1 MIAKELLNPKSI
13 VICGVSSDVHKPGG
27 KALKNLLESPFKG
40 QVYAV
45 NPKETEVQGVKCYAK
60 VDDLPQVDC
69 AILCIAAKFCTQTV
83 DVLAKEKG
91 TKGFIIISAGFSEEN
106 AEGAAI
112 EKHIVDTINSVG
124 GSLIGPNCTGFL
136 NTNYAGCFDTP
147 IPTLDPKGVDF
158 ITGSGATAVFIKEY
172 GMSNG
177 LKFNSV
183 WAVGNSAQLGI
194 EDVLEHL
201 DETFDPERSSRV
213 IMLYM
218 EKIGDPQRLL
228 KHSRSLINKGCHI
241 AAIKSGGSVAG
252 SRAASSHTGA
262 LATNDAAVDAL
273 FRKAGIVRCQNR
285 QELTTVCAV
294 FMYPELK
301 GNRCAVVTHAG
312 GPAVMLTD
320 VLSNGGMEVPSLKE
334 HPKAPELLSKLF
346 AGSSV
351 GNPIDFL
358 ATGTAEQLGYILDA
372 VENDFD
378 EIDFSVVIFGS
389 PGLFSNKE
397 VYDLLDQKMRTC
409 KKPIFPV
416 LPSIINVKE
425 EIEDFIAKG
434 NINFPEE
441 CVLGNA
447 ICKIYN
453 TPKPKTGIVESL
465 PIDKL
470 IISPANEPANEP
482 DKDAVAAVAE
492 SIRQWG
498 MLSPITVSPKDGNYR
513 VVAGAKR
520 VRAAALAGMKEIM
533 AYIQED
539 AAVSDQPDIDVVRIR
554 KTVERCKDG
563 YMEIADYNEL
573 LDAAGISRKKSVEVS
588 NKEDALAFAKEVG
601 CSKDVPLVMKVVGPL
616 HKSDVGGVTLGVK
629 DLDTVAREFDR
640 LIVIPETYA
649 VEMYPMLDGTD
660 VYIGAI
666 RDPKF
671 GHQVFFGLG
680 GIFIEVLKDVESVL
694 VPTNK
699 EEVLKKLKNLK
710 GYKILEGVRGQE
722 GVNLDLYADQI
733 VRVSALVQAAPE
745 IAEMD
750 LNPLL
755 GNPRYV
761 TAVDARIR
769 LEK

>member
-13 VICGVSSDVHKPGG
+13 VICGASSDIHKPGG
-27 KALKNLLESPFKG
+27 KSLKNLLESPFKG
-40 QVYAV
+40 QIYAV

-69 AILCIAAKFCTQTV
+69 ALLCIAAKFCAQTV

-91 TKGFIIISAGFSEEN
+91 CKGFIIISAGFSEEN

-136 NTNYAGCFDTP
+136 NVNYAGCFDTP
-147 IPTLDPKGVDF
+147 IPKLDPKGVDF

-201 DETFDPERSSRV
+201 DETFDPEKSSRV

-241 AAIKSGGSVAG
+241 AAIKSGGSAAG

-273 FRKAGIVRCQNR
+273 FRKAGIVRCHNR
-285 QELTTVCAV
+285 QELTTVCGV
-294 FMYPELK
+294 FMHPEIK
-301 GNRCAVVTHAG
+301 GKRCAVITHAG

-320 VLSNGGMEVPSLKE
+320 VLSNGGMEVPSLKD
-334 HPKAPELLSKLF
+334 HPASAPLLEKLF
-346 AGSSV
+346 GGSSV

-358 ATGTAEQLGYILDA
+358 ATGTAEQLGYIIDT
-372 VENDFD
+372 VENEYD

-397 VYDLLDQKMRTC
+397 VYDLLDQKMKTC

-416 LPSIINVKE
+416 LPSIINVKD
-425 EIEDFIAKG
+425 EIEDFISKG
-434 NINFPEE
+434 RINFPEE

-447 ICKIYN
+447 ICKVYN
-453 TPKPKTGIVESL
+453 TPKPQPEHVEL
-465 PIDKL
+465 P
-470 IISPANEPANEP
+470 
-482 DKDAVAAVAE
+482 
-492 SIRQWG
+492 Q
-498 MLSPITVSPKDGNYR
+498 
-513 VVAGAKR
+513 
-520 VRAAALAGMKEIM
+520 
-533 AYIQED
+533 
-539 AAVSDQPDIDVVRIR
+539 IDVARIR
-554 KTVERCKDG
+554 KTIDRCKDG
-563 YMEIADYNEL
+563 YLEIADYNEL

-588 NKEDALAFAKEVG
+588 KKDDALAFAKEVG

-629 DLDTVAREFDR
+629 DLDTVAKEFDR
-640 LIVIPETYA
+640 LMAIKDTYA

-666 RDPKF
+666 KDPKF

-680 GIFIEVLKDVESVL
+680 GIFIEVLKDVQSALAPITADEA
-694 VPTNK
+694 K
-699 EEVLKKLKNLK
+699 EMLKQLK
-710 GYKILEGVRGQE
+710 GYKILQGVRGQE
-722 GVNLDLYADQI
+722 GVNLDLYADQ
-733 VRVSALVQAAPE
+733 VARVSALVQAAPE

-769 LEK
+769 IEK

>member
-1 MIAKELLNPKSI
+1 MIAKELLNPRSI
-13 VICGVSSDVHKPGG
+13 VICGASSDIHKPGG
-27 KALKNLLESPFKG
+27 KSLKNLLESPFKG
-40 QVYAV
+40 QIYAV

-69 AILCIAAKFCTQTV
+69 ALLCIAAKFCAQTV

-91 TKGFIIISAGFSEEN
+91 CKGFIIISAGFSEEN

-112 EKHIVDTINSVG
+112 EKHIVETINSVG

-136 NTNYAGCFDTP
+136 NVNYAGCFDTP
-147 IPTLDPKGVDF
+147 IPKLDPKGVDF

-201 DETFDPERSSRV
+201 DETFDPEKSSHV

-241 AAIKSGGSVAG
+241 AALTSGGSAAG

-273 FRKAGIVRCQNR
+273 FRKAGIVRCHNR
-285 QELTTVCAV
+285 QELTTVCGV
-294 FMYPELK
+294 FMHPEIK
-301 GNRCAVVTHAG
+301 GKRCAVITHAG

-320 VLSNGGMEVPSLKE
+320 VLSNGGMEVPPLKD
-334 HPKAPELLSKLF
+334 HPASPALLEKLF
-346 AGSSV
+346 GGSAG

-358 ATGTAEQLGYILDA
+358 ATGTAEQLGYIIDT
-372 VENDFD
+372 VENEYD

-397 VYDLLDQKMRTC
+397 VYDLLDEKMKTC

-416 LPSIINVKE
+416 LPSIINVKD

-434 NINFPEE
+434 RINFPEE

-447 ICKIYN
+447 ICKVYN
-453 TPKPKTGIVESL
+453 TPKPQPEHVEL
-465 PIDKL
+465 PK
-470 IISPANEPANEP
+470 
-482 DKDAVAAVAE
+482 
-492 SIRQWG
+492 
-498 MLSPITVSPKDGNYR
+498 
-513 VVAGAKR
+513 
-520 VRAAALAGMKEIM
+520 
-533 AYIQED
+533 
-539 AAVSDQPDIDVVRIR
+539 IDVARIR
-554 KTVERCKDG
+554 KTIDRCKDG

-573 LDAAGISRKKSVEVS
+573 LDAAGISRKKSVEIS
-588 NKEDALAFAKEVG
+588 KKEDALAFAKEVG

-629 DLDTVAREFDR
+629 DLDTVAKEFDR

-649 VEMYPMLDGTD
+649 VEMYPMLDGID

-666 RDPKF
+666 KDPKF
-671 GHQVFFGLG
+671 GHQIFFGLG
-680 GIFIEVLKDVESVL
+680 GIFIEVLKDVQSALAPITAEEA
-694 VPTNK
+694 K
-699 EEVLKKLKNLK
+699 EMLKQLK
-710 GYKILEGVRGQE
+710 GYKILQGVRGQE
-722 GVNLDLYADQI
+722 GVNLDLYADQ
-733 VRVSALVQAAPE
+733 VARVSALVQAAPE

-769 LEK
+769 IEK

>member
-1 MIAKELLNPKSI
+1 MIAKELLNPRSI
-13 VICGVSSDVHKPGG
+13 VICGASSDVHKPGG
-27 KALKNLLESPFKG
+27 KSLKNLLESPFKG

-60 VDDLPQVDC
+60 VEDLPQVDC
-69 AILCIAAKFCTQTV
+69 AILCIAAKFCAQTV

-91 TKGFIIISAGFSEEN
+91 CKGFIIVSAGFSEESH
-106 AEGAAI
+106 EGAEI

-136 NTNYAGCFDTP
+136 NVNYAGCFDTP
-147 IPTLDPKGVDF
+147 IPPLDPKGVDF

-201 DETFDPERSSRV
+201 DETFDPVKSSHV

-241 AAIKSGGSVAG
+241 AAIKSGGSAAG

-301 GNRCAVVTHAG
+301 GKRCAVITHAG

-334 HPKAPELLSKLF
+334 HPASPALLEKLF
-346 AGSSV
+346 GGSSV

-358 ATGTAEQLGYILDA
+358 ATGTAEQLGYIIDT
-372 VENDFD
+372 VENEYTD
-378 EIDFSVVIFGS
+378 IDFSVVIFGS

-416 LPSIINVKE
+416 LPSIINVKS

-447 ICKIYN
+447 LVKVYH
-453 TPKPKTGIVESL
+453 TPKPQPENVEL
-465 PIDKL
+465 PK
-470 IISPANEPANEP
+470 
-482 DKDAVAAVAE
+482 
-492 SIRQWG
+492 
-498 MLSPITVSPKDGNYR
+498 
-513 VVAGAKR
+513 
-520 VRAAALAGMKEIM
+520 
-533 AYIQED
+533 
-539 AAVSDQPDIDVVRIR
+539 IDVARIR

-588 NKEDALAFAKEVG
+588 KKEDALAFAKEVG

-629 DLDTVAREFDR
+629 DLDTVAKEFDR

-666 RDPKF
+666 RDEKF
-671 GHQVFFGLG
+671 GHQIFFGLG
-680 GIFIEVLKDVESVL
+680 GIFIEVLKDVQSALAPITAAEA
-694 VPTNK
+694 K
-699 EEVLKKLKNLK
+699 EMLKKLK

-722 GVNLDLYADQI
+722 GVNIDLYAEQ
-733 VRVSALVQAAPE
+733 VARVSALVQAAPE

>member
-13 VICGVSSDVHKPGG
+13 VICGASSDIHKPGG
-27 KALKNLLESPFKG
+27 KSLKNLLESPFKG
-40 QVYAV
+40 QIYAV

-69 AILCIAAKFCTQTV
+69 ALLCIAAKFCAQTV

-91 TKGFIIISAGFSEEN
+91 CKGFIIISAGFSEESH
-106 AEGAAI
+106 EGAEI

-136 NTNYAGCFDTP
+136 NVNYAGCFDTP
-147 IPTLDPKGVDF
+147 IPPLNPKGVDF

-177 LKFNSV
+177 LQFNSV

-201 DETFDPERSSRV
+201 DETFDPEKSSHV

-241 AAIKSGGSVAG
+241 AAIKSGNSAAG

-262 LATNDAAVDAL
+262 LATSDAAVDAL

-294 FMYPELK
+294 FMHPELK
-301 GNRCAVVTHAG
+301 GKRCAVVTHAG

-320 VLSNGGMEVPSLKE
+320 VLSNGGMEIPSLKE

-346 AGSSV
+346 GGSSV

-397 VYDLLDQKMRTC
+397 VYDLLDEKMKTC

-416 LPSIINVKE
+416 LPSIINVKD
-425 EIEDFIAKG
+425 EINDFIAKG
-434 NINFPEE
+434 RINFPEE

-447 ICKIYN
+447 ICKVYN
-453 TPKPKTGIVESL
+453 TPKPQPEHVEL
-465 PIDKL
+465 PK
-470 IISPANEPANEP
+470 
-482 DKDAVAAVAE
+482 
-492 SIRQWG
+492 
-498 MLSPITVSPKDGNYR
+498 
-513 VVAGAKR
+513 
-520 VRAAALAGMKEIM
+520 
-533 AYIQED
+533 
-539 AAVSDQPDIDVVRIR
+539 IDVARIR
-554 KTVERCKDG
+554 KTVDRCNDG
-563 YMEIADYNEL
+563 YLEIADYNEL

-588 NKEDALAFAKEVG
+588 KKEDALAFAKEVG

-629 DLDTVAREFDR
+629 DLDTVAKEFDR

-649 VEMYPMLDGTD
+649 VEMYPMLDGLD

-666 RDPKF
+666 KDAKF
-671 GHQVFFGLG
+671 GHQIFFGLG
-680 GIFIEVLKDVESVL
+680 GIFIEVLKDVQSALAPITAAEA
-694 VPTNK
+694 K
-699 EEVLKKLKNLK
+699 EMLKQLK

-722 GVNLDLYADQI
+722 GVNIDLYADQ
-733 VRVSALVQAAPE
+733 VARVSALVQAAPE

-769 LEK
+769 IEK

>member
-1 MIAKELLNPKSI
+1 MINPKLLNPQSI
-13 VICGVSSDVHKPGG
+13 VVCGASSDIHKPGG
-27 KALKNLLESPFKG
+27 KALKNLLESAFKG
-40 QVYAV
+40 QIYAV

-69 AILCIAAKFCTQTV
+69 AILCIAAKFCAQTV
-83 DVLAKEKG
+83 DVLTQQKG
-91 TKGFIIISAGFSEEN
+91 TKGFIIISAGFSEES

-112 EKHIVDTINSVG
+112 EKHIVDAINAVG

-136 NTNYAGCFDTP
+136 NTNYSGCFDTP
-147 IPTLDPKGVDF
+147 IPQLDPKGVDF

-201 DETFDPERSSRV
+201 DETFNPETSSHV

-241 AAIKSGGSVAG
+241 AAIKSGGSAAG

-273 FRKAGIVRCQNR
+273 FSKAGIVRCHNR
-285 QELTTVCAV
+285 QELTTVCGV
-294 FMYPELK
+294 FMHPEIK
-301 GNRCAVVTHAG
+301 GKRCAVITHAG

-320 VLSNGGMEVPSLKE
+320 VLSNGGMEVPPLKD
-334 HPKAPELLSKLF
+334 HPASPALLAKLF
-346 AGSSV
+346 GGSSV

-358 ATGTAEQLGYILDA
+358 ATGTAEQLGYIIDT
-372 VENDFD
+372 VENEYD

-397 VYDLLDQKMRTC
+397 VYDLLDEKMKTC

-416 LPSIINVKE
+416 LPSIINVKD
-425 EIEDFIAKG
+425 EINDFIAKG
-434 NINFPEE
+434 RINFPEE

-447 ICKIYN
+447 LVKVYN
-453 TPKPKTGIVESL
+453 TPKPQPEHVEL
-465 PIDKL
+465 PQVD
-470 IISPANEPANEP
+470 
-482 DKDAVAAVAE
+482 VA
-492 SIRQWG
+492 
-498 MLSPITVSPKDGNYR
+498 
-513 VVAGAKR
+513 
-520 VRAAALAGMKEIM
+520 
-533 AYIQED
+533 
-539 AAVSDQPDIDVVRIR
+539 RIR
-554 KTVERCKDG
+554 KTIDKCGDG

-573 LDAAGISRKKSVEVS
+573 LDAAGISRKKSVEV
-588 NKEDALAFAKEVG
+588 NKKEDALAFAKEVG

-629 DLDTVAREFDR
+629 DLDTVSKEFDR
-640 LIVIPETYA
+640 LMAIKDTYA

-666 RDPKF
+666 RDDKF
-671 GHQVFFGLG
+671 GHQIFFGLG
-680 GIFIEVLKDVESVL
+680 GIFIEVLKDVQSALAPITADEA
-694 VPTNK
+694 K
-699 EEVLKKLKNLK
+699 EMLTKLR
-710 GYKILEGVRGQE
+710 GYKILQGVRGQE
-722 GVNLDLYADQI
+722 PVNIDLYADQI
-733 VRVSALVQAAPE
+733 ARISALVQAAPE

>member
-1 MIAKELLNPKSI
+1 MIAKELLNPRSI
-13 VICGVSSDVHKPGG
+13 VICGASSDIHKPGG
-27 KALKNLLESPFKG
+27 KSLKNLLESPFKG
-40 QVYAV
+40 QIYAV

-69 AILCIAAKFCTQTV
+69 ALLCIAAKFCAQTV

-91 TKGFIIISAGFSEEN
+91 CKGFIIISAGFSEEN

-136 NTNYAGCFDTP
+136 NVNYAGCFDTP

-201 DETFDPERSSRV
+201 DETFDPEKSSHV

-218 EKIGDPQRLL
+218 EKIGDPMRLL

-241 AAIKSGGSVAG
+241 AAIKSGGSAAG

-273 FRKAGIVRCQNR
+273 FRKAGIVRCHNR
-285 QELTTVCAV
+285 QELTTVCGV
-294 FMYPELK
+294 FMYPEIK
-301 GNRCAVVTHAG
+301 GKRCAVITHAG

-320 VLSNGGMEVPSLKE
+320 VLSNGGMEVPPLKD
-334 HPKAPELLSKLF
+334 HPASAPLLEKLF
-346 AGSSV
+346 GGSSV

-358 ATGTAEQLGYILDA
+358 ATGTAEQLGYIIDT
-372 VENDFD
+372 VENEYD

-416 LPSIINVKE
+416 LPSIINVKH

-453 TPKPKTGIVESL
+453 TPKPQPEHVEL
-465 PIDKL
+465 P
-470 IISPANEPANEP
+470 E
-482 DKDAVAAVAE
+482 
-492 SIRQWG
+492 
-498 MLSPITVSPKDGNYR
+498 
-513 VVAGAKR
+513 
-520 VRAAALAGMKEIM
+520 
-533 AYIQED
+533 
-539 AAVSDQPDIDVVRIR
+539 IDVARIR
-554 KTVERCKDG
+554 RTVDRCKDG

-573 LDAAGISRKKSVEVS
+573 LDAAGISRKKSVEV
-588 NKEDALAFAKEVG
+588 NKKEDALAFAKEVG

-640 LIVIPETYA
+640 LMAIKDTYA

-680 GIFIEVLKDVESVL
+680 GIFIEVLKDVQSALAPITAAEA
-694 VPTNK
+694 K
-699 EEVLKKLKNLK
+699 EMLKQLK
-710 GYKILEGVRGQE
+710 GYKILQGVRGQE
-722 GVNLDLYADQI
+722 GVNLDLYADQ
-733 VRVSALVQAAPE
+733 VARVSTLVQAAPE

>member
-13 VICGVSSDVHKPGG
+13 VVCGASSDIHKPGG
-27 KALKNLLESPFKG
+27 KALKNLLESPFQG
-40 QVYAV
+40 PVYAV
-45 NPKETEVQGVKCYAK
+45 NPKESEVQGVKCYAK
-60 VDDLPQVDC
+60 VDDLPQVEC
-69 AILCIAAKFCTQTV
+69 AIICIAAKFCAQTV

-91 TKGFIIISAGFSEEN
+91 CKGFIIISAGFSEEN

-136 NTNYAGCFDTP
+136 NVNYAGCFDTP
-147 IPTLDPKGVDF
+147 IPMLDPKGVDF

-201 DETFDPERSSRV
+201 DETFAPEKSSHV

-241 AAIKSGGSVAG
+241 AAIKSGGSAAG

-262 LATNDAAVDAL
+262 LATNDAVVDAL

-285 QELTTVCAV
+285 QELTTVCGV
-294 FMYPELK
+294 FMHPEIK
-301 GNRCAVVTHAG
+301 GKRCAVITHAG

-334 HPKAPELLSKLF
+334 HPASPALLKKLF

-358 ATGTAEQLGYILDA
+358 ATGTAEQLGYIIDT
-372 VENDFD
+372 VENEYTD
-378 EIDFSVVIFGS
+378 IDFSVVIFGS

-397 VYDLLDQKMRTC
+397 VYDLLDQKMKTC

-416 LPSIINVKE
+416 LPSIINVKD

-434 NINFPEE
+434 RINFPEE

-447 ICKIYN
+447 ICKVYN
-453 TPKPKTGIVESL
+453 TPKPQPENVEM
-465 PIDKL
+465 PKIDT
-470 IISPANEPANEP
+470 A
-482 DKDAVAAVAE
+482 
-492 SIRQWG
+492 
-498 MLSPITVSPKDGNYR
+498 
-513 VVAGAKR
+513 
-520 VRAAALAGMKEIM
+520 
-533 AYIQED
+533 
-539 AAVSDQPDIDVVRIR
+539 RIR
-554 KTVERCKDG
+554 KCIDSCKNG
-563 YMEIADYNEL
+563 YIGPDQIYEL
-573 LDAAGISRKKSVEVS
+573 LDAAGIAQKQIRVVDKKQQ
-588 NKEDALAFAKEVG
+588 ALDFANEVG
-601 CSKDVPLVMKVVGPL
+601 YPLVMKVVGPV
-616 HKSDVGGVTLGVK
+616 HKSDVGGVTLNVR
-629 DLDTVAREFDR
+629 DIETVDKEFDR
-640 LIVIPETYA
+640 LMAIKDTYA
-649 VEMYPMLDGTD
+649 VEMYPMLDGTE

-666 RDPKF
+666 RDAKF

-680 GIFIEVLKDVESVL
+680 GIFIEVLKDVQSSL
-694 VPTNK
+694 VPISASEAK
-699 EEVLKKLKNLK
+699 EALTKLR
-710 GYKILEGVRGQE
+710 GYKILQGVRGQQP
-722 GVNLDLYADQI
+722 VNVDVYAEQI
-733 VRVSALVQAAPE
+733 ARVAALVMAAPE

-755 GNPRYV
+755 GNPKNV
-761 TAVDARIR
+761 VAVDARIR
-769 LEK
+769 IEK

>member
-1 MIAKELLNPKSI
+1 MIAKELLNPRSI
-13 VICGVSSDVHKPGG
+13 VICGASSDVHKPGG

-69 AILCIAAKFCTQTV
+69 AILCIAAKFCAQTV

-136 NTNYAGCFDTP
+136 NTNYAGCFDAP
-147 IPTLDPKGVDF
+147 IPHLDPKGVDF

-201 DETFDPERSSRV
+201 DETFDPEKSSHV

-241 AAIKSGGSVAG
+241 AAIKSGGSAAG

-294 FMYPELK
+294 FMHPEIK
-301 GNRCAVVTHAG
+301 GKRCAVITHAG

-334 HPKAPELLSKLF
+334 HPASPALLEKLF

-358 ATGTAEQLGYILDA
+358 ATGTAEQLGYIIDA
-372 VENDFD
+372 VENDYTD
-378 EIDFSVVIFGS
+378 IDFSVVIFGS

-397 VYDLLDQKMRTC
+397 VYDLLDEKMKTC

-416 LPSIINVKE
+416 LPSIINVKD
-425 EIEDFIAKG
+425 EIADFIAKG
-434 NINFPEE
+434 RINFPEE

-447 ICKIYN
+447 ICKVYH
-453 TPKPKTGIVESL
+453 TPKPQPEHVE
-465 PIDKL
+465 
-470 IISPANEPANEP
+470 
-482 DKDAVAAVAE
+482 
-492 SIRQWG
+492 
-498 MLSPITVSPKDGNYR
+498 TPK
-513 VVAGAKR
+513 
-520 VRAAALAGMKEIM
+520 
-533 AYIQED
+533 
-539 AAVSDQPDIDVVRIR
+539 IDVARIR

-588 NKEDALAFAKEVG
+588 KKEDALAFAKEVG

-629 DLDTVAREFDR
+629 DLDTVAKEFDR

-649 VEMYPMLDGTD
+649 VEMYPMLDGID

-666 RDPKF
+666 RDAKF
-671 GHQVFFGLG
+671 GHQIFFGLG
-680 GIFIEVLKDVESVL
+680 GIFIEVLKDVQSALAPITAAEA
-694 VPTNK
+694 K
-699 EEVLKKLKNLK
+699 EMLKQLK

-722 GVNLDLYADQI
+722 GVNLDLYADQ
-733 VRVSALVQAAPE
+733 VARVSALVQAAPE

>member
-13 VICGVSSDVHKPGG
+13 VICGASSDIHKPGG
-27 KALKNLLESPFKG
+27 KSLKNLLESPFKG
-40 QVYAV
+40 KIYAV

-69 AILCIAAKFCTQTV
+69 ALLCIAAKFCAQTV

-91 TKGFIIISAGFSEEN
+91 CKGFIIISAGFSEESH
-106 AEGAAI
+106 EGAEI

-136 NTNYAGCFDTP
+136 NVNYAGCFDTP
-147 IPTLDPKGVDF
+147 IPPLNPKGVDF

-177 LKFNSV
+177 LQFNSV

-201 DETFDPERSSRV
+201 DETFDPEKSSHV

-241 AAIKSGGSVAG
+241 AAIKSGNSAAG

-262 LATNDAAVDAL
+262 LATSDAAVDAL

-294 FMYPELK
+294 FMHPELK
-301 GNRCAVVTHAG
+301 GKRCAVVTHAG

-346 AGSSV
+346 GGSSV

-397 VYDLLDQKMRTC
+397 VYDLLDEKMKTC

-416 LPSIINVKE
+416 LPSIINVKD
-425 EIEDFIAKG
+425 EINDFIAKG
-434 NINFPEE
+434 RINFPEE

-447 ICKIYN
+447 ICKVYN
-453 TPKPKTGIVESL
+453 TPKPQPEHVEL
-465 PIDKL
+465 P
-470 IISPANEPANEP
+470 
-482 DKDAVAAVAE
+482 
-492 SIRQWG
+492 Q
-498 MLSPITVSPKDGNYR
+498 
-513 VVAGAKR
+513 
-520 VRAAALAGMKEIM
+520 
-533 AYIQED
+533 
-539 AAVSDQPDIDVVRIR
+539 IDVARIR
-554 KTVERCKDG
+554 KTIDRCKSG
-563 YMEIADYNEL
+563 YLEIADYNEL

-588 NKEDALAFAKEVG
+588 KKEDALAFAKEVG
-601 CSKDVPLVMKVVGPL
+601 CGKDVPLVMKVVGPL

-629 DLDTVAREFDR
+629 DLDTVAKEFDR

-649 VEMYPMLDGTD
+649 VEMYPMLDGLD

-666 RDPKF
+666 KDAKF

-680 GIFIEVLKDVESVL
+680 GIFIEVLKDVQSALAPITADEA
-694 VPTNK
+694 K
-699 EEVLKKLKNLK
+699 EMLKQLK
-710 GYKILEGVRGQE
+710 GYKILQGVRGQE
-722 GVNLDLYADQI
+722 GVNIDLYADQ
-733 VRVSALVQAAPE
+733 VARVSALVQAAPE

-769 LEK
+769 IEK

>member
-1 MIAKELLNPKSI
+1 MINQKLLAPQSI
-13 VICGVSSDVHKPGG
+13 VVCGASSDIHKPGG
-27 KALKNLLESPFKG
+27 KVLKNLKDSGFKG
-40 QVYAV
+40 NIYAV

-60 VDDLPQVDC
+60 VEDLPQVDC
-69 AILCIAAKFCTQTV
+69 AILAIAAKYCPSTV
-83 DVLAKEKG
+83 DVLAHQKG
-91 TKGFIIISAGFSEEN
+91 TGGFIIVSAGFSEEN
-106 AEGAAI
+106 EEGARL
-112 EKHIVDTINSVG
+112 EKQIVDHVNSVN

-136 NTNYAGCFDTP
+136 NTNYCGAFDTP
-147 IPTLDPKGVDF
+147 IPTLDPHGVDF

-172 GMSNG
+172 GISNG
-177 LKFNSV
+177 LTFNSV

-201 DETFDPERSSRV
+201 DNTFDPVKSSRV

-218 EKIGDPQRLL
+218 EKIGDPMRLL

-241 AAIKSGGSVAG
+241 AAIKSGGSAAG

-294 FMYPELK
+294 FMHPELK
-301 GNRCAVVTHAG
+301 GKRCAVITHAG

-320 VLSNGGMEVPSLKE
+320 VLSNGGMEVPGLKD
-334 HPKAPELLSKLF
+334 HPASPALLSKLF

-358 ATGTAEQLGYILDA
+358 ATGTAEQLGHIIDA
-372 VENDFD
+372 VENDYTD
-378 EIDFSVVIFGS
+378 IDFSVVIFGS
-389 PGLFSNKE
+389 PGLFSNRE
-397 VYDLLDQKMRTC
+397 VYALLDEKMKTC

-416 LPSIINVKE
+416 LPSIINVKD
-425 EIEDFIAKG
+425 EIQEFIDRG
-434 NINFPEE
+434 RINFPEE

-447 ICKIYN
+447 ICKVYH
-453 TPKPKTGIVESL
+453 TPKPQPENVEQ
-465 PIDKL
+465 
-470 IISPANEPANEP
+470 PA
-482 DKDAVAAVAE
+482 
-492 SIRQWG
+492 
-498 MLSPITVSPKDGNYR
+498 
-513 VVAGAKR
+513 
-520 VRAAALAGMKEIM
+520 
-533 AYIQED
+533 
-539 AAVSDQPDIDVVRIR
+539 IDVARIR

-573 LDAAGISRKKSVEVS
+573 LDAAGISRKKSVEVD
-588 NKEDALAFAKEVG
+588 KVEDALAFAKEVG

-629 DLDTVAREFDR
+629 DLATVEKEFNR

-666 RDPKF
+666 RDAKF
-671 GHQVFFGLG
+671 GHQIFFGLG
-680 GIFIEVLKDVESVL
+680 GIFIEVLKDVQSALAPISAAEA
-694 VPTNK
+694 K
-699 EEVLKKLKNLK
+699 EMLTKLR
-710 GYKILEGVRGQE
+710 GYKILQGVRGQE
-722 GVNLDLYADQI
+722 AVNIDLYADQI
-733 VRVSALVQAAPE
+733 ARVSALVQAAPE

>member
-1 MIAKELLNPKSI
+1 MINPKLLNPQSI
-13 VICGVSSDVHKPGG
+13 VICGASSDIHKPGG
-27 KALKNLLESPFKG
+27 KSLKNLLESPFKG
-40 QVYAV
+40 QIYAV

-69 AILCIAAKFCTQTV
+69 AILCIAAKFCAQTV

-91 TKGFIIISAGFSEEN
+91 CRGFIIVSAGFSEEN

-136 NTNYAGCFDTP
+136 NTNYSGCFDTP
-147 IPTLDPKGVDF
+147 IPKLDPKGVDF

-201 DETFDPERSSRV
+201 DETFDPEKSSHV

-241 AAIKSGGSVAG
+241 AAIKSGGSAAG

-273 FRKAGIVRCQNR
+273 FQKAGIVRCHNR
-285 QELTTVCAV
+285 QELTTVCGV
-294 FMYPELK
+294 FMHPEIK
-301 GNRCAVVTHAG
+301 GKRCAVITHAG

-334 HPKAPELLSKLF
+334 HPASPALLAKLF
-346 AGSSV
+346 GGSSV

-358 ATGTAEQLGYILDA
+358 ATGTAEQLGYIIDT
-372 VENDFD
+372 VENEYD

-397 VYDLLDQKMRTC
+397 VYDLLDEKMKTC

-416 LPSIINVKE
+416 LPSIINVKD
-425 EIEDFIAKG
+425 EIQEFIDMG

-447 ICKIYN
+447 ICKVYN
-453 TPKPKTGIVESL
+453 TPKPQPENVEQ
-465 PIDKL
+465 
-470 IISPANEPANEP
+470 PA
-482 DKDAVAAVAE
+482 
-492 SIRQWG
+492 
-498 MLSPITVSPKDGNYR
+498 
-513 VVAGAKR
+513 
-520 VRAAALAGMKEIM
+520 
-533 AYIQED
+533 
-539 AAVSDQPDIDVVRIR
+539 IDVARIR
-554 KTVERCKDG
+554 KTVDRCKSG

-588 NKEDALAFAKEVG
+588 KVEDAIAFAKEVG

-616 HKSDVGGVTLGVK
+616 HKSDVGGVTLGVE
-629 DLDTVAREFDR
+629 DLATVEKEFNR

-666 RDPKF
+666 KDPKF
-671 GHQVFFGLG
+671 GHQIFFGLG
-680 GIFIEVLKDVESVL
+680 GIFIEVLKDVQSALAPISAAEA
-694 VPTNK
+694 K
-699 EEVLKKLKNLK
+699 EALTKLR
-710 GYKILEGVRGQE
+710 GYKILQGVRGQE
-722 GVNLDLYADQI
+722 AVNIDLYADQI
-733 VRVSALVQAAPE
+733 ARVSALVQAAPE

-755 GNPRYV
+755 GNPKNV
-761 TAVDARIR
+761 VAVDARIR
-769 LEK
+769 IEK

>member
-1 MIAKELLNPKSI
+1 MIAKELLNPRSI
-13 VICGVSSDVHKPGG
+13 VICGASSDIHKPGG
-27 KALKNLLESPFKG
+27 KALKNLLESSFSGP
-40 QVYAV
+40 VYAV
-45 NPKETEVQGVKCYAK
+45 NPKETEVQGIKCYAK
-60 VDDLPQVDC
+60 VEDLPQVDC
-69 AILCIAAKFCTQTV
+69 AILCIAAKFCAQTV
-83 DVLAKEKG
+83 DVLTQQKG
-91 TKGFIIISAGFSEEN
+91 TKGFIIVSAGFSEEN

-112 EKHIVDTINSVG
+112 EKHIVDSINAVG

-136 NTNYAGCFDTP
+136 NTNYSGCFDTP
-147 IPTLDPKGVDF
+147 IPKLDPKGVDF

-172 GMSNG
+172 GMTNG

-201 DETFDPERSSRV
+201 DETFDPEKSSHV

-218 EKIGDPQRLL
+218 EKVGDPQRLL

-241 AAIKSGGSVAG
+241 AAIKSGGSAAG

-285 QELTTVCAV
+285 QELTTVCGV
-294 FMYPELK
+294 FMYPEIK
-301 GNRCAVVTHAG
+301 GNRCAVITHAG

-320 VLSNGGMEVPSLKE
+320 VLSNGGMEVPSLKD
-334 HPKAPELLSKLF
+334 HPASPALLEKLF
-346 AGSSV
+346 GGSSV

-358 ATGTAEQLGYILDA
+358 ATGTAEQLGYIIDT
-372 VENDFD
+372 VENEYTD
-378 EIDFSVVIFGS
+378 IDFSVVIFGS
-389 PGLFSNKE
+389 PGLFSNRE
-397 VYDLLDQKMRTC
+397 VYALLDEKMKTC

-416 LPSIINVKE
+416 LPSIINVKD
-425 EIEDFIAKG
+425 EIQEFIDRG
-434 NINFPEE
+434 RINFPEE

-447 ICKIYN
+447 ICKVYN
-453 TPKPKTGIVESL
+453 TPKPQPENV
-465 PIDKL
+465 
-470 IISPANEPANEP
+470 
-482 DKDAVAAVAE
+482 
-492 SIRQWG
+492 
-498 MLSPITVSPKDGNYR
+498 
-513 VVAGAKR
+513 
-520 VRAAALAGMKEIM
+520 
-533 AYIQED
+533 
-539 AAVSDQPDIDVVRIR
+539 DQPAIDVARIR
-554 KTVERCKDG
+554 KTVDRCKDG

-588 NKEDALAFAKEVG
+588 KVEDALAFAKEVG

-629 DLDTVAREFDR
+629 DLETVEKEFNR

-671 GHQVFFGLG
+671 GHQIFFGLG
-680 GIFIEVLKDVESVL
+680 GIFIEVLKDVQSALAPISAAEA
-694 VPTNK
+694 K
-699 EEVLKKLKNLK
+699 EALTKLR
-710 GYKILEGVRGQE
+710 GYKILQGVRGQE
-722 GVNLDLYADQI
+722 AVNIDLYAEQI
-733 VRVSALVQAAPE
+733 ARVSALVQAAPE

>member
-1 MIAKELLNPKSI
+1 MIARELLNPKSI
-13 VICGVSSDVHKPGG
+13 VVCGASSDIHKPGG
-27 KALKNLLESPFKG
+27 KSLKNLLESPFKG
-40 QVYAV
+40 QIYAV

-60 VDDLPQVDC
+60 VDDLPQVEC
-69 AILCIAAKFCTQTV
+69 AILCIAAKFCAQTV

-91 TKGFIIISAGFSEEN
+91 CKGFIIISAGFSEESH
-106 AEGAAI
+106 EGAEI

-136 NTNYAGCFDTP
+136 NVNYAGCFDTP
-147 IPTLDPKGVDF
+147 IPTLDPHGVDF

-172 GMSNG
+172 GISNG

-201 DETFDPERSSRV
+201 DETFDPVKSSRV

-228 KHSRSLINKGCHI
+228 KHSRNLINKGCHI
-241 AAIKSGGSVAG
+241 AAIKSGGSAAG

-273 FRKAGIVRCQNR
+273 FRKAGIVRCHNR
-285 QELTTVCAV
+285 QELTTVCGV
-294 FMYPELK
+294 FMYPEIK
-301 GNRCAVVTHAG
+301 GKRCAVITHAG

-334 HPKAPELLSKLF
+334 HPASPALLAKLF
-346 AGSSV
+346 GGSSV

-358 ATGTAEQLGYILDA
+358 ATGTAEQLGYIIDT
-372 VENDFD
+372 VENEYTD
-378 EIDFSVVIFGS
+378 IDFSVVIFGS

-416 LPSIINVKE
+416 LPSIINVKS

-453 TPKPKTGIVESL
+453 TPKPQPEHVEL
-465 PIDKL
+465 PK
-470 IISPANEPANEP
+470 
-482 DKDAVAAVAE
+482 
-492 SIRQWG
+492 
-498 MLSPITVSPKDGNYR
+498 
-513 VVAGAKR
+513 
-520 VRAAALAGMKEIM
+520 
-533 AYIQED
+533 
-539 AAVSDQPDIDVVRIR
+539 IDVARIR
-554 KTVERCKDG
+554 KTIDRCKSG
-563 YMEIADYNEL
+563 YLEIADYNEL

-588 NKEDALAFAKEVG
+588 KKEDALAFAKEVG

-629 DLDTVAREFDR
+629 DLDTVAKEFDR

-649 VEMYPMLDGTD
+649 VEMYPMLNGID

-666 RDPKF
+666 KDAKF

-680 GIFIEVLKDVESVL
+680 GIFIEVLKDVQSALAPITAAEA
-694 VPTNK
+694 K
-699 EEVLKKLKNLK
+699 EMLKQLK
-710 GYKILEGVRGQE
+710 GYKILQGVRGQE
-722 GVNLDLYADQI
+722 GVNLDLYADQ
-733 VRVSALVQAAPE
+733 VARVSALVQAAPE

-769 LEK
+769 IEK

>member
-13 VICGVSSDVHKPGG
+13 VVCGASSDIHKPGG
-27 KALKNLLESPFKG
+27 KALKNLLESPFRG
-40 QVYAV
+40 PVYAV

-69 AILCIAAKFCTQTV
+69 AILCIAAKFCAQTV

-91 TKGFIIISAGFSEEN
+91 CKGFIIISAGFSEESH
-106 AEGAAI
+106 EGAEI

-136 NTNYAGCFDTP
+136 NVNYAGCFDTP

-201 DETFDPERSSRV
+201 DETFDPVKSSHV

-241 AAIKSGGSVAG
+241 AAIKSGGSAAG

-273 FRKAGIVRCQNR
+273 FRKAGIVRCNNR
-285 QELTTVCAV
+285 QELTTVCGV
-294 FMYPELK
+294 FMHPEIK
-301 GNRCAVVTHAG
+301 GKRCAVITHAG

-320 VLSNGGMEVPSLKE
+320 VLSNGGMEVPPLKD
-334 HPKAPELLSKLF
+334 HPASAALLAKLF
-346 AGSSV
+346 GGSSV

-358 ATGTAEQLGYILDA
+358 ATGTAEQLGYIIDT
-372 VENDFD
+372 VENEYTD
-378 EIDFSVVIFGS
+378 IDFSVVIFGS

-397 VYDLLDQKMRTC
+397 VYDLLDEKMKTC

-416 LPSIINVKE
+416 LPSIINVKD
-425 EIEDFIAKG
+425 EINDFIAKG
-434 NINFPEE
+434 RINFPEE

-447 ICKIYN
+447 ICKVYN
-453 TPKPKTGIVESL
+453 TPKPQPEHVEL
-465 PIDKL
+465 PK
-470 IISPANEPANEP
+470 
-482 DKDAVAAVAE
+482 
-492 SIRQWG
+492 
-498 MLSPITVSPKDGNYR
+498 
-513 VVAGAKR
+513 
-520 VRAAALAGMKEIM
+520 
-533 AYIQED
+533 
-539 AAVSDQPDIDVVRIR
+539 IDVARIR
-554 KTVERCKDG
+554 KTIDRCKSG
-563 YMEIADYNEL
+563 YLEIADYNEL

-588 NKEDALAFAKEVG
+588 KKEDALAFAKEVG

-629 DLDTVAREFDR
+629 DLDTVAKEFDR
-640 LIVIPETYA
+640 LIVIKDTYT
-649 VEMYPMLDGTD
+649 VEMYPMLDGID

-666 RDPKF
+666 KDPKF
-671 GHQVFFGLG
+671 GHQIFFGLG
-680 GIFIEVLKDVESVL
+680 GIFIEVLKDVQSALAPITAGEA
-694 VPTNK
+694 K
-699 EEVLKKLKNLK
+699 EMLKQLK
-710 GYKILEGVRGQE
+710 GYKILQGVRGQE
-722 GVNLDLYADQI
+722 GVNLDLYADQ
-733 VRVSALVQAAPE
+733 VARVSALVQAAPE

-769 LEK
+769 IEK

>member
-1 MIAKELLNPKSI
+1 MIAKELLNPRSI
-13 VICGVSSDVHKPGG
+13 VICGASSDIHKPGG
-27 KALKNLLESPFKG
+27 KALKNLLESSFSGP
-40 QVYAV
+40 VYAV
-45 NPKETEVQGVKCYAK
+45 NPKETEVQGIKCYAK
-60 VDDLPQVDC
+60 VEDLPQVDC
-69 AILCIAAKFCTQTV
+69 AILCIAAKFCAQTV
-83 DVLAKEKG
+83 DVLTQQKG
-91 TKGFIIISAGFSEEN
+91 TKGFIIVSAGFSEEN

-112 EKHIVDTINSVG
+112 ERHIVDSINAVG

-136 NTNYAGCFDTP
+136 NTNYSGCFDTP
-147 IPTLDPKGVDF
+147 IPKLDPKGVDF

-172 GMSNG
+172 GMTNG

-183 WAVGNSAQLGI
+183 WAVGNSARLGI

-201 DETFDPERSSRV
+201 DETFDPEKSSHV

-218 EKIGDPQRLL
+218 EKVGDPQRLL

-241 AAIKSGGSVAG
+241 TAIKSGGSAAG

-285 QELTTVCAV
+285 QELTTVCGV
-294 FMYPELK
+294 FMYPEIK
-301 GNRCAVVTHAG
+301 GNRCAVITHAG

-320 VLSNGGMEVPSLKE
+320 VLSNNGIEVPSLKE
-334 HPKAPELLSKLF
+334 HPASPALLEKLF
-346 AGSSV
+346 GGSSV

-358 ATGTAEQLGYILDA
+358 ATGTAEQLGYIIDT
-372 VENDFD
+372 VENEYTD
-378 EIDFSVVIFGS
+378 IDFSVVIFGS
-389 PGLFSNKE
+389 PGLFSNRE
-397 VYDLLDQKMRTC
+397 VYALLNEKMKTC

-416 LPSIINVKE
+416 LPSIINVKD
-425 EIEDFIAKG
+425 EIQEFIDMG

-447 ICKIYN
+447 ICKVYN
-453 TPKPKTGIVESL
+453 TPKPQPENVEQ
-465 PIDKL
+465 
-470 IISPANEPANEP
+470 PA
-482 DKDAVAAVAE
+482 
-492 SIRQWG
+492 
-498 MLSPITVSPKDGNYR
+498 
-513 VVAGAKR
+513 
-520 VRAAALAGMKEIM
+520 
-533 AYIQED
+533 
-539 AAVSDQPDIDVVRIR
+539 IDVARIR
-554 KTVERCKDG
+554 KTVERCKSG

-588 NKEDALAFAKEVG
+588 KVEDALAFAKEVG

-629 DLDTVAREFDR
+629 DLATVEKEFNR

-666 RDPKF
+666 KDPKF
-671 GHQVFFGLG
+671 GHQIFFGLG
-680 GIFIEVLKDVESVL
+680 GIFIEVLKDVQSALAPISAAEA
-694 VPTNK
+694 K
-699 EEVLKKLKNLK
+699 EALTKLR
-710 GYKILEGVRGQE
+710 GYKILQGVRGQE
-722 GVNLDLYADQI
+722 AVNIDLYADQI
-733 VRVSALVQAAPE
+733 ARVSALVQAAPE

>member
-1 MIAKELLNPKSI
+1 MINPKLLNPQSI
-13 VICGVSSDVHKPGG
+13 VVCGASSDIHKPGG
-27 KALKNLLESPFKG
+27 KSLKNLLESPFKG
-40 QVYAV
+40 QIYAV

-69 AILCIAAKFCTQTV
+69 AILCIAAKFCAQTV

-91 TKGFIIISAGFSEEN
+91 CRGFIIVSAGFSEEN

-136 NTNYAGCFDTP
+136 NTNYSGCFDTP
-147 IPTLDPKGVDF
+147 IPKLDPKGVDF

-201 DETFDPERSSRV
+201 DETFDPEKSSHV

-241 AAIKSGGSVAG
+241 AAIKSGGSAAG

-273 FRKAGIVRCQNR
+273 FRKAGIVRCHNR
-285 QELTTVCAV
+285 QELTTVCGV
-294 FMYPELK
+294 FMHPEIK
-301 GNRCAVVTHAG
+301 GKRCAVITHAG

-320 VLSNGGMEVPSLKE
+320 VLSDGGMEVPPLKD
-334 HPKAPELLSKLF
+334 HPASPALLAKLF
-346 AGSSV
+346 GGSSV

-358 ATGTAEQLGYILDA
+358 ATGTAEQLGYIIDT
-372 VENDFD
+372 VENEYD

-389 PGLFSNKE
+389 PGLFSSKE
-397 VYDLLDQKMRTC
+397 VYDLLDEKMKTC

-425 EIEDFIAKG
+425 EINDFIAKG
-434 NINFPEE
+434 RINFPEE

-447 ICKIYN
+447 ICKVYN
-453 TPKPKTGIVESL
+453 TPKPQPEHVEL
-465 PIDKL
+465 PK
-470 IISPANEPANEP
+470 
-482 DKDAVAAVAE
+482 
-492 SIRQWG
+492 
-498 MLSPITVSPKDGNYR
+498 
-513 VVAGAKR
+513 
-520 VRAAALAGMKEIM
+520 
-533 AYIQED
+533 
-539 AAVSDQPDIDVVRIR
+539 IDVARIR

-588 NKEDALAFAKEVG
+588 KKEDALAFAKEVG

-629 DLDTVAREFDR
+629 DLDTVAKEFDR

-649 VEMYPMLDGTD
+649 VEMYPMLDGID

-666 RDPKF
+666 KDPKF
-671 GHQVFFGLG
+671 GHQIFFGLG
-680 GIFIEVLKDVESVL
+680 GIFIEVLKDVQSALAPITAAEA
-694 VPTNK
+694 K
-699 EEVLKKLKNLK
+699 EMLTKLK
-710 GYKILEGVRGQE
+710 GYKILQGVRGQE
-722 GVNLDLYADQI
+722 GVNLDLYADQ
-733 VRVSALVQAAPE
+733 VARVSALVQAAPE

>member
-1 MIAKELLNPKSI
+1 MIAKELLNPRSI
-13 VICGVSSDVHKPGG
+13 VICGASSDIHKPGG
-27 KALKNLLESPFKG
+27 KSLKNLLESPFKG
-40 QVYAV
+40 QIYAV

-69 AILCIAAKFCTQTV
+69 ALLCIAAKFCAQTV

-91 TKGFIIISAGFSEEN
+91 CKGFIIISAGFSEESH
-106 AEGAAI
+106 EGAEI

-136 NTNYAGCFDTP
+136 NVNYAGCFDTP
-147 IPTLDPKGVDF
+147 IPPLNPKGVDF

-177 LKFNSV
+177 LQFNSV

-201 DETFDPERSSRV
+201 DETFDPEKSSHV

-241 AAIKSGGSVAG
+241 AAIKSGNSAAG

-262 LATNDAAVDAL
+262 LATSDAAVDAL

-294 FMYPELK
+294 FMHPELK
-301 GNRCAVVTHAG
+301 GKRCAVVTHAG

-320 VLSNGGMEVPSLKE
+320 VLSNGGMDIPSLKE

-346 AGSSV
+346 GGSSV

-397 VYDLLDQKMRTC
+397 VYDLLDEKMKTC

-416 LPSIINVKE
+416 LPSIINVKD
-425 EIEDFIAKG
+425 EINDFIAKG
-434 NINFPEE
+434 RINFPEE

-447 ICKIYN
+447 ICKVYN
-453 TPKPKTGIVESL
+453 TPKPQPEHVEL
-465 PIDKL
+465 P
-470 IISPANEPANEP
+470 
-482 DKDAVAAVAE
+482 
-492 SIRQWG
+492 Q
-498 MLSPITVSPKDGNYR
+498 
-513 VVAGAKR
+513 
-520 VRAAALAGMKEIM
+520 
-533 AYIQED
+533 
-539 AAVSDQPDIDVVRIR
+539 IDVARIR
-554 KTVERCKDG
+554 RTIDRCKDG
-563 YMEIADYNEL
+563 YLEIADYNEL

-588 NKEDALAFAKEVG
+588 KKEDALAFAKEVG

-629 DLDTVAREFDR
+629 DLDTVAKEFDR

-649 VEMYPMLDGTD
+649 VEMYPMLDGLD

-666 RDPKF
+666 KDAKF
-671 GHQVFFGLG
+671 GHQIFFGLG
-680 GIFIEVLKDVESVL
+680 GIFIEVLKDVQSALAPITAAEA
-694 VPTNK
+694 K
-699 EEVLKKLKNLK
+699 EMLKQLK

-722 GVNLDLYADQI
+722 GVNIDLYADQ
-733 VRVSALVQAAPE
+733 VARVSALVQAAPE

-769 LEK
+769 IEK

>member
-1 MIAKELLNPKSI
+1 MIAKELLNPRSI
-13 VICGVSSDVHKPGG
+13 VICGASSDIHKPGG
-27 KALKNLLESPFKG
+27 KALKNLLESNFKG
-40 QVYAV
+40 PVYAV
-45 NPKETEVQGVKCYAK
+45 NPKETEVQGIKCYAK
-60 VDDLPQVDC
+60 VEDLPQVDC
-69 AILCIAAKFCTQTV
+69 AILCIAAKFCAQTV
-83 DVLAKEKG
+83 DVLTQQKG
-91 TKGFIIISAGFSEEN
+91 TKGFIIVSAGFSEEN

-112 EKHIVDTINSVG
+112 EKHIVDSINAVG

-136 NTNYAGCFDTP
+136 NTNYSGCFDTP
-147 IPTLDPKGVDF
+147 IPKLDPKGVDF

-172 GMSNG
+172 GMTNG

-201 DETFDPERSSRV
+201 DETFDPEKSSHV

-218 EKIGDPQRLL
+218 EKVGDPQRLL

-241 AAIKSGGSVAG
+241 AAIKSGGSAAG

-285 QELTTVCAV
+285 QELTTVCGV
-294 FMYPELK
+294 FMYPEIK
-301 GNRCAVVTHAG
+301 GNRCAVITHAG

-320 VLSNGGMEVPSLKE
+320 VLSNNGIEVPSLKD
-334 HPKAPELLSKLF
+334 HPASPALLEKLF
-346 AGSSV
+346 GGSSV

-358 ATGTAEQLGYILDA
+358 ATGTAEQLGYIIDT
-372 VENDFD
+372 VENEYTD
-378 EIDFSVVIFGS
+378 IDFSVVIFGS
-389 PGLFSNKE
+389 PGLFSNRE
-397 VYDLLDQKMRTC
+397 VYALLNEKMKTC

-416 LPSIINVKE
+416 LPSIINVKD
-425 EIEDFIAKG
+425 EIQEFIDMG
-434 NINFPEE
+434 NINFPAE

-447 ICKIYN
+447 ICKVYN
-453 TPKPKTGIVESL
+453 TPKPQPENVEQ
-465 PIDKL
+465 
-470 IISPANEPANEP
+470 PA
-482 DKDAVAAVAE
+482 
-492 SIRQWG
+492 
-498 MLSPITVSPKDGNYR
+498 
-513 VVAGAKR
+513 
-520 VRAAALAGMKEIM
+520 
-533 AYIQED
+533 
-539 AAVSDQPDIDVVRIR
+539 IDVARIR
-554 KTVERCKDG
+554 KTVDRCKDG

-588 NKEDALAFAKEVG
+588 KVEDAIAFAKEVG

-629 DLDTVAREFDR
+629 DLATVEKEFNR

-671 GHQVFFGLG
+671 GHQIFFGLG
-680 GIFIEVLKDVESVL
+680 GIFIEVLKDVQSALAPISAAEA
-694 VPTNK
+694 K
-699 EEVLKKLKNLK
+699 EALTKLR
-710 GYKILEGVRGQE
+710 GYKILQGVRGQE
-722 GVNLDLYADQI
+722 AVNLDLYADQI
-733 VRVSALVQAAPE
+733 ARVSALVQAAPE

>member
-13 VICGVSSDVHKPGG
+13 VVCGASSDIHKPGG
-27 KALKNLLESPFKG
+27 KSLKNLLESPFKG

-69 AILCIAAKFCTQTV
+69 AILCIAAKFCAQTV

-91 TKGFIIISAGFSEEN
+91 CKGFIIISAGFSEEN

-112 EKHIVDTINSVG
+112 EKHITDTINSVG

-136 NTNYAGCFDTP
+136 NVNYAGCFDTP
-147 IPTLDPKGVDF
+147 IPVLDPKGVDF

-201 DETFDPERSSRV
+201 DETFDPEKSSHV

-218 EKIGDPQRLL
+218 EKIGDPMRLL

-241 AAIKSGGSVAG
+241 AAIKSGGSAAG

-273 FRKAGIVRCQNR
+273 FRKAGIVRCHNR
-285 QELTTVCAV
+285 QELTTVCGV
-294 FMYPELK
+294 FMHPEIK
-301 GNRCAVVTHAG
+301 GKRCAVITHAG

-320 VLSNGGMEVPSLKE
+320 VLSNGGLEVPPLKD
-334 HPKAPELLSKLF
+334 HPASPALLAKLF
-346 AGSSV
+346 GGSSV

-358 ATGTAEQLGYILDA
+358 ATGTAEQLGYIIDT
-372 VENDFD
+372 VENEYD

-397 VYDLLDQKMRTC
+397 VYDLLDEKMKTC

-416 LPSIINVKE
+416 LPSIINVKD
-425 EIEDFIAKG
+425 EINDFIAKG
-434 NINFPEE
+434 RINFPEE

-447 ICKIYN
+447 ICKVYN
-453 TPKPKTGIVESL
+453 TPKPQPEHVEL
-465 PIDKL
+465 PK
-470 IISPANEPANEP
+470 
-482 DKDAVAAVAE
+482 
-492 SIRQWG
+492 
-498 MLSPITVSPKDGNYR
+498 
-513 VVAGAKR
+513 
-520 VRAAALAGMKEIM
+520 
-533 AYIQED
+533 
-539 AAVSDQPDIDVVRIR
+539 IDVARIR
-554 KTVERCKDG
+554 KTIDRCNSG
-563 YMEIADYNEL
+563 YLEIADYNEL

-588 NKEDALAFAKEVG
+588 KKEDALAFAKEVG

-629 DLDTVAREFDR
+629 DLDTVAKEFDR

-649 VEMYPMLDGTD
+649 VEMYPMLDGID

-666 RDPKF
+666 KDPKF
-671 GHQVFFGLG
+671 GHQIFFGLG
-680 GIFIEVLKDVESVL
+680 GIFIEVLKDVQSALAPITADEA
-694 VPTNK
+694 K
-699 EEVLKKLKNLK
+699 EMLKQLK
-710 GYKILEGVRGQE
+710 GYKILQGVRGQQ
-722 GVNLDLYADQI
+722 GVNLDLYADQ
-733 VRVSALVQAAPE
+733 VARVSALVQAAPE

-769 LEK
+769 IEK

>member
-1 MIAKELLNPKSI
+1 MIARELLNPKSI
-13 VICGVSSDVHKPGG
+13 VVCGASSDIHKPGG
-27 KALKNLLESPFKG
+27 KALKNLLESPFRG
-40 QVYAV
+40 PVYAV
-45 NPKETEVQGVKCYAK
+45 NPKETEVQGVKCYAS
-60 VDDLPQVDC
+60 VNELPQVEC
-69 AILCIAAKFCTQTV
+69 AILCIAAKFCAQTV

-91 TKGFIIISAGFSEEN
+91 CKGFIIISAGFSEEN
-106 AEGAAI
+106 HEGALI

-136 NTNYAGCFDTP
+136 NVNYAGCFDTP
-147 IPTLDPKGVDF
+147 IPALDPKGVDF

-201 DETFDPERSSRV
+201 DETFDPVKSSHV

-241 AAIKSGGSVAG
+241 AAIKSGGSAAG

-262 LATNDAAVDAL
+262 LATNDAVVDAL
-273 FRKAGIVRCQNR
+273 FKKAGIVRCQNR
-285 QELTTVCAV
+285 QELTTVCGV
-294 FMYPELK
+294 FMHPEIK
-301 GNRCAVVTHAG
+301 GKRCAVITHAG

-334 HPKAPELLSKLF
+334 HPASPALLEKLF

-358 ATGTAEQLGYILDA
+358 ATGTAEQLGYIIDT
-372 VENDFD
+372 VENEYTD
-378 EIDFSVVIFGS
+378 IDFSVVIFGS

-397 VYDLLDQKMRTC
+397 VYDLLDAKMKTC

-416 LPSIINVKE
+416 LPSIINVKD

-434 NINFPEE
+434 RINFPEE

-447 ICKIYN
+447 ICKVYN
-453 TPKPKTGIVESL
+453 TPKPQPENVEMPKVDTASIRKC
-465 PIDKL
+465 IDSCENGY
-470 IISPANEPANEP
+470 IAP
-482 DKDAVAAVAE
+482 DK
-492 SIRQWG
+492 I
-498 MLSPITVSPKDGNYR
+498 Y
-513 VVAGAKR
+513 
-520 VRAAALAGMKEIM
+520 
-533 AYIQED
+533 
-539 AAVSDQPDIDVVRIR
+539 
-554 KTVERCKDG
+554 
-563 YMEIADYNEL
+563 EL
-573 LDAAGISRKKSVEVS
+573 LDAAGIAQKQIRVVDKKQQ
-588 NKEDALAFAKEVG
+588 ALDFANEVG
-601 CSKDVPLVMKVVGPL
+601 YPLVMKVVGPV
-616 HKSDVGGVTLGVK
+616 HKSDVGGVTLNVR
-629 DLDTVAREFDR
+629 DIETVGKEFDR
-640 LIVIPETYA
+640 LMAIKDTYA
-649 VEMYPMLDGTD
+649 VEMYPMLDGTE

-666 RDPKF
+666 RDQKF

-680 GIFIEVLKDVESVL
+680 GIFIEVLKDVQSSL
-694 VPTNK
+694 VPISAPEAKDMLT
-699 EEVLKKLKNLK
+699 KLR
-710 GYKILEGVRGQE
+710 GYKILQGVRGQQP
-722 GVNLDLYADQI
+722 VNIDVYAEQI
-733 VRVSALVQAAPE
+733 ARVAALVMAAPE

-755 GNPRYV
+755 GNPKNV
-761 TAVDARIR
+761 VAVDARIR
-769 LEK
+769 IEK

>member
-1 MIAKELLNPKSI
+1 MIAKELLNPRSI
-13 VICGVSSDVHKPGG
+13 VICGASSDVHKPGG

-69 AILCIAAKFCTQTV
+69 AILCIAAKFCAQTV

-136 NTNYAGCFDTP
+136 NTNYAGCFDAP
-147 IPTLDPKGVDF
+147 IPHLDPKGVDF

-201 DETFDPERSSRV
+201 DETFDPEKSSHV

-241 AAIKSGGSVAG
+241 AAIKSGGSAAG

-294 FMYPELK
+294 FMHPEIK
-301 GNRCAVVTHAG
+301 GKRCAVITHAG

-334 HPKAPELLSKLF
+334 HPASPALLEKLF

-358 ATGTAEQLGYILDA
+358 ATGTAEQLGYIIDA
-372 VENDFD
+372 VENDYTD
-378 EIDFSVVIFGS
+378 IDFSVVIFGS

-397 VYDLLDQKMRTC
+397 VYDLLDEKMKTC

-434 NINFPEE
+434 RINFPEE

-447 ICKIYN
+447 ICKVYH
-453 TPKPKTGIVESL
+453 TPKPQPEHVE
-465 PIDKL
+465 
-470 IISPANEPANEP
+470 
-482 DKDAVAAVAE
+482 
-492 SIRQWG
+492 
-498 MLSPITVSPKDGNYR
+498 TPK
-513 VVAGAKR
+513 
-520 VRAAALAGMKEIM
+520 
-533 AYIQED
+533 
-539 AAVSDQPDIDVVRIR
+539 IDVARIR

-588 NKEDALAFAKEVG
+588 KKEDALAFAKEVG

-629 DLDTVAREFDR
+629 DLDTVAKEFDR

-649 VEMYPMLDGTD
+649 VEMYPMLDGID

-666 RDPKF
+666 RDAKF
-671 GHQVFFGLG
+671 GHQIFFGLG
-680 GIFIEVLKDVESVL
+680 GIFIEVLKDVQSALAPITAAEA
-694 VPTNK
+694 K
-699 EEVLKKLKNLK
+699 EMLKQLK

-722 GVNLDLYADQI
+722 GVNLDLYADQ
-733 VRVSALVQAAPE
+733 VARVSALVQAAPE

>member
-1 MIAKELLNPKSI
+1 MINPKLLNPKSI
-13 VICGVSSDVHKPGG
+13 VICGASSDIHKPGG
-27 KALKNLLESPFKG
+27 KALKNLLESAFQG
-40 QVYAV
+40 QIYAV

-69 AILCIAAKFCTQTV
+69 AILCIAAKFCAQTV
-83 DVLAKEKG
+83 DVLTQQKG

-112 EKHIVDTINSVG
+112 EKHIVDAINAVG

-136 NTNYAGCFDTP
+136 NTNYSGCFDTP
-147 IPTLDPKGVDF
+147 IPKLDPKGVDF

-201 DETFDPERSSRV
+201 DETFDPEKSSRV

-218 EKIGDPQRLL
+218 EKIGDPMRLL

-241 AAIKSGGSVAG
+241 AAIKSGGSAAG
-252 SRAASSHTGA
+252 SRAAPSHTGA

-273 FRKAGIVRCQNR
+273 FQKAGIVRCHNR
-285 QELTTVCAV
+285 QELTTVCGV
-294 FMYPELK
+294 FMHPEIK
-301 GNRCAVVTHAG
+301 GKRCAVITHAG

-320 VLSNGGMEVPSLKE
+320 VLSNGGMEVPPLKD
-334 HPKAPELLSKLF
+334 HPASPALLAKLF
-346 AGSSV
+346 GGSSV

-358 ATGTAEQLGYILDA
+358 ATGTAEQLGYIIDT
-372 VENDFD
+372 VENEYD

-397 VYDLLDQKMRTC
+397 VYDLLDEKMKTC

-416 LPSIINVKE
+416 LPSIINVKD
-425 EIEDFIAKG
+425 EINDFIAKG
-434 NINFPEE
+434 RINFPEE

-447 ICKIYN
+447 IVKVYN
-453 TPKPKTGIVESL
+453 TPKPQPEHVEL
-465 PIDKL
+465 PQVD
-470 IISPANEPANEP
+470 
-482 DKDAVAAVAE
+482 VA
-492 SIRQWG
+492 
-498 MLSPITVSPKDGNYR
+498 
-513 VVAGAKR
+513 
-520 VRAAALAGMKEIM
+520 
-533 AYIQED
+533 
-539 AAVSDQPDIDVVRIR
+539 RIR
-554 KTVERCKDG
+554 ATVDRCKDG

-588 NKEDALAFAKEVG
+588 KKEDALAFAKEVG

-629 DLDTVAREFDR
+629 DLDTVAKEFDR

-671 GHQVFFGLG
+671 GHQIFFGLG
-680 GIFIEVLKDVESVL
+680 GIFIEVLKDVQSALAPITAAEA
-694 VPTNK
+694 K
-699 EEVLKKLKNLK
+699 EMLTKLR
-710 GYKILEGVRGQE
+710 GYKILQGVRGQE
-722 GVNLDLYADQI
+722 PVNLDLYADQI
-733 VRVSALVQAAPE
+733 ARVSALVQAAPE